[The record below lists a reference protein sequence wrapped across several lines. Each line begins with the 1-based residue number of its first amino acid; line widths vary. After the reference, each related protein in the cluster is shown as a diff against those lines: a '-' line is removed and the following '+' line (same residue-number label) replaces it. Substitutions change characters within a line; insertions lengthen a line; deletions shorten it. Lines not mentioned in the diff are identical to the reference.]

1 MRARARARE
10 CACVRVGGGG
20 IGEGGEGSA
29 CVRVCVRACL
39 RMCACV
45 RAFMRACVRA
55 CVRACMCGWVG
66 WWMCVLF
73 GFFICFYLCLSQP
86 VKADNCHSHRRNA
99 FCEGDFVRGRQ
110 SSKSRVHCH
119 RFSKSI
125 VLKQRT
131 AVSHRLVVL
140 HLRNEM
146 DFFHHKL
153 FFQAVQFVL
162 R

>member
-1 MRARARARE
+1 M
-10 CACVRVGGGG
+10 GGGG

-29 CVRVCVRACL
+29 CVPACVYVCACMPGGVSVRVCL
-39 RMCACV
+39 
-45 RAFMRACVRA
+45 
-55 CVRACMCGWVG
+55 RACMYVWVSGWVG
-66 WWMCVLF
+66 VRVIWV
-73 GFFICFYLCLSQP
+73 FYLCLSQP
-86 VKADNCHSHRRNA
+86 VKADNCHGHHRDG
-99 FCEGDFVRGRQ
+99 FCEGDFVRRRQ
-110 SSKSRVHCH
+110 FSKSRVRCH